1 LLPKKQKPVLKAD
14 ITTTT
19 PTVLPML
26 EVTPQPTVRQLIA
39 AHIPAHIPI
48 LAILALP
55 AVRVPIVVVTATT
68 TGSHCSVEQRSET
81 QLCKEMQ

>member
-55 AVRVPIVVVTATT
+55 AIPVRVVVVTTT
-68 TGSHCSVEQRSET
+68 TGSNSSVDHPSET